1 MNYLALAHLS
11 LPWRDRIEVDD
22 AIGHSVVG
30 AEDMMSR
37 QHGKRE
43 DPANDVV
50 QELYNEISADLGTDG
65 PAETFGHP
73 DENVVGRLVEED
85 EGAHPDVTAEALATD
100 SHDTSDLSAEEAAI
114 HLVRED

>member
-1 MNYLALAHLS
+1 
-11 LPWRDRIEVDD
+11 
-22 AIGHSVVG
+22 
-30 AEDMMSR
+30 MSR